1 MTRRS
6 SRSAP
11 RARVSILACA
21 ALLLAGC
28 TGLGTKL
35 QPPTASIQQLAVNSD
50 GTWSAIVRFQNYSYD
65 TGMHVY
71 SIDAN
76 LTLDDKPAGHITLS
90 PALDIPAMDADIATT
105 TFKPDAAGAAA
116 RLDRHAHRVLDGRA
130 QLGREHVPGLVHRDH
145 LGLALGERLEA
156 IPLNGAVVDEAVLVT
171 AVRRDETKPL
181 GVVEPLHLSGRTH
194 IPLLKYIRYNTMLR
208 GP

>member
-76 LTLDDKPAGHITLS
+76 LTLDDKPAGHITLL
-90 PALDIPAMDADIATT
+90 PALDLPAMDADIATA

-116 RLDRHAHRVLDGRA
+116 LAAAKRNAVQYELKGSLSVGKGTTGKAQPFKLDGK
-130 QLGREHVPGLVHRDH
+130 GYMSPVPGVSNIWR
-145 LGLALGERLEA
+145 
-156 IPLNGAVVDEAVLVT
+156 
-171 AVRRDETKPL
+171 
-181 GVVEPLHLSGRTH
+181 
-194 IPLLKYIRYNTMLR
+194 
-208 GP
+208 